1 MSPGRVR
8 GWGLQSLR
16 RGALGTVRL
25 LLLALS
31 LQLAIPLVDGL
42 AAASLER
49 AGSFAADL
57 GNSLCHDASADEHG
71 APPAG
76 GEAAQSHHC
85 LFCLPLMSGHA
96 TQVAEFAVPAPTAE
110 AAAVPAT
117 GDQRQ
122 PAASAY
128 VLAHSRAPPRE
139 SSIG

>member
-1 MSPGRVR
+1 MSPVRSR

-31 LQLAIPLVDGL
+31 LQLAVPLVDGL
-42 AAASLER
+42 AAASLDR

-76 GEAAQSHHC
+76 GESAQSRHC
-85 LFCLPLMSGHA
+85 LFCLPLMGGHA
-96 TQVAEFAVPAPTAE
+96 TQVAEFAVPVPKAE
-110 AAAVPAT
+110 AAAVPAA

-122 PAASAY
+122 PAAAHY
-128 VLAHSRAPPRE
+128 VLAHSRAPPRAF
-139 SSIG
+139 SIA